1 MSARQQS
8 LMFVKALKDCQNNS
22 LELVRAFSL
31 GRRNL
36 LEKPLWK
43 LDVTPILN
51 YNIERRCF
59 QENVNEN
66 HDARIEQLV
75 RALILA
81 NETNN
86 HHLCFWL
93 VRSHAGDLCCGVGG
107 TE

>member
-1 MSARQQS
+1 
-8 LMFVKALKDCQNNS
+8 
-22 LELVRAFSL
+22 
-31 GRRNL
+31 
-36 LEKPLWK
+36 
-43 LDVTPILN
+43 
-51 YNIERRCF
+51 
-59 QENVNEN
+59 VNEN